1 MLYSV
6 LFSAPEP
13 VICCTFIFC
22 SLCTVPGDVHCS
34 LGHHHTTPY
43 YLPGSYPFELPFST
57 SLLRFMQISVFR
69 DLFHQISKAAC
80 LPRKYTKAREAQ
92 HHNQCAFLRDLY
104 ICSDVYGLS
113 IFPTDGVAS
122 HDMDLVKL
130 GLQKQNFPC
139 DPVGLYELE
148 SFFQRWF
155 FDSCDP
161 IKMRTCVHC
170 LGSPSANSTL
180 LLSWGWHF
188 DIWRTHW
195 WLTKGNW
202 QQSLWPHRS

>member
-1 MLYSV
+1 MYSPWWCTLLSRTSSYYPILPTRLLPFRAAFFYQLAQV
-6 LFSAPEP
+6 YADFSFQRLIPPNIQGSLSAKEIHKSKGSSAPQP
-13 VICCTFIFC
+13 MCF
-22 SLCTVPGDVHCS
+22 P
-34 LGHHHTTPY
+34 
-43 YLPGSYPFELPFST
+43 
-57 SLLRFMQISVFR
+57 LRFVHLLSNV
-69 DLFHQISKAAC
+69 C
-80 LPRKYTKAREAQ
+80 
-92 HHNQCAFLRDLY
+92 
-104 ICSDVYGLS
+104 GLS